1 MSLKDRFYRFMQGR
15 YGTDDLS
22 KFMLGAAVAVMLLN
36 LFLRIHLLNTLV
48 VVLLVLVYVR
58 MFSTNIQKRYA
69 ENMKFLAMKDRLKG
83 SFAANRSGAEDSA
96 THHIYR
102 CPKCGQKIRVPKG
115 KGMIVITCPKCSHE
129 FRKRS

>member
-48 VVLLVLVYVR
+48 VVLLVLV
-58 MFSTNIQKRYA
+58 
-69 ENMKFLAMKDRLKG
+69 
-83 SFAANRSGAEDSA
+83 
-96 THHIYR
+96 
-102 CPKCGQKIRVPKG
+102 
-115 KGMIVITCPKCSHE
+115 
-129 FRKRS
+129 